1 MVLWIY
7 YLTKQEGTGA
17 FCSLTNMNKQ
27 TVHLLNAA
35 VMPQAGHYHIED
47 IDKETFAK
55 EVQKAYSDRTLIQY
69 IFYEDTLT
77 LIEQLTGIDLGKT
90 NIDEVTLEDND
101 MFLIIR
107 LTRRGNQKR
116 IKRQR
121 ARGETHEIDISDFC
135 FSRGLYREPSV
146 NKKE

>member
-1 MVLWIY
+1 MVLLTY
-7 YLTKQEGTGA
+7 YLTTLEDIGA

-35 VMPQAGHYHIED
+35 VMPQAGYYHIED

-55 EVQKAYSDRTLIQY
+55 EIEEAYSAGTLIQY
-69 IFYEDTLT
+69 IFYQDTLT

-90 NIDEVTLEDND
+90 NIDEVILEDND
-101 MFLIIR
+101 IFLIIR

-135 FSRGLYREPSV
+135 FSRGLYRKLLV
-146 NKKE
+146 GKKE